1 MLLWTRHYNALR
13 NWQTDRWQKVFSIAM
28 FVWRLFD
35 FYALLIFVWCILS
48 WIPIRRDGILSDI
61 AGAIDTLVSPYVNLF
76 RRFIPPFGGLDFSP
90 ILAIVVLQLIER
102 LLLGILF

>member
-1 MLLWTRHYNALR
+1 MINFALVLFRLL
-13 NWQTDRWQKVFSIAM
+13 
-28 FVWRLFD
+28 D

-48 WIPIRRDGILSDI
+48 WLPIPREGLI
-61 AGAIDTLVSPYVNLF
+61 ADVVGAIDTLVSPYVGLF

-90 ILAIVVLQLIER
+90 ILAIVILQLLER